1 MVPVKI
7 LVIGSSHDKMG
18 ESARKTGVW
27 LEELAAPYYVFKEAG
42 AEITI
47 ASPKGGAIPLD
58 PKSLSILIVTRA
70 AKLFLKDEEAMGLLY
85 HSIILED
92 VKADDFDAVFL
103 PGGHGPM
110 WDIAGNE
117 MVRQLLETFNRQGK
131 PIGAVCHG
139 VVGLM
144 SMKNDAGDLLLKGKR
159 LTAISNSEEESAG
172 LSAIVPFLVET
183 QLLLLGALYSK
194 GTSYVSY
201 VVVDGNIITGQ
212 NPASSEE
219 TAKRMMSLVHQGKE
233 DTAYYNLSLAK

>member
-1 MVPVKI
+1 MKTVKV
-7 LVIGSSHDKMG
+7 LVIATSHDKMG

-42 AEITI
+42 AEVII
-47 ASPKGGAIPLD
+47 ASPKGGTVPLD
-58 PKSLSILIVTRA
+58 PKSLSILIVTRS
-70 AKLFLKDEEAMGLLY
+70 AKRFLKDEEAMNLLY
-85 HSIILED
+85 HSITLEE
-92 VKADDFDAVFL
+92 VKVDDFDAVFL

-117 MVRQLLETFNRQGK
+117 MVKKLLETFNSQTK

-144 SMKNDAGDLLLKGKR
+144 SLQNDKGELLVKGRK

-172 LSAIVPFLVET
+172 LTAEVPFLIET
-183 QLLLLGALYSK
+183 QLLSLEALYTK
-194 GTSYVSY
+194 GTAYVSY
-201 VVVDGNIITGQ
+201 VVIDGNIITGQ

-219 TAKRMMSLVHQGKE
+219 TAKKMMSLVNLGQE
-233 DTAYYNLSLAK
+233 PTVYYNLSLAK